1 MLMLTL
7 ESGTNNEYKDPGVPK
22 EKTPVQLAMARFGHN
37 RIAIAA
43 LVLMIL
49 IILSALFADRL
60 TTFDPI
66 KLNAKMRLTAPNSEF
81 WFGTDAMGRDVFTRV
96 MYGGRVS
103 LWIGVSAVVLS
114 LVIGVPLGLLSG
126 YTGGLVDGLIMR
138 FMDLILAFPGI
149 IFAIW
154 LVSMLGP
161 GVNQVIFAIA
171 FWDLPSFS
179 RIVRG
184 SVLSIK
190 EIDYMQASR
199 ALGANPLR
207 IMFNHVLPNV
217 VAPIIVMAS
226 LSISGSIL
234 SGSTLSF
241 LGLGA
246 QPPIAEWGLMLS
258 DGRPYLRQAWWL
270 MVFPGLMITL
280 FVLATNIF
288 GDGLRDALDPRTAT
302 K

>member
-1 MLMLTL
+1 
-7 ESGTNNEYKDPGVPK
+7 
-22 EKTPVQLAMARFGHN
+22 
-37 RIAIAA
+37 
-43 LVLMIL
+43 
-49 IILSALFADRL
+49 
-60 TTFDPI
+60 
-66 KLNAKMRLTAPNSEF
+66 
-81 WFGTDAMGRDVFTRV
+81 
-96 MYGGRVS
+96 
-103 LWIGVSAVVLS
+103 
-114 LVIGVPLGLLSG
+114 
-126 YTGGLVDGLIMR
+126 MR

>member
-1 MLMLTL
+1 MPMLTL
-7 ESGTNNEYKDPGVPK
+7 ESDSDDTLIDIGIPK
-22 EKTPVQLAMARFGHN
+22 EKTTFQLQMARFGHN

-43 LVLMIL
+43 LILMII
-49 IILSALFADRL
+49 IILTAVFAEQI

-66 KLNAKMRLTAPNSEF
+66 KISAKERLKPPDGQY
-81 WFGTDAMGRDVFTRV
+81 WFGTDAMGRDVFTRI

-103 LWIGVSAVVLS
+103 LWIGLAAVILS

-126 YTGGLVDGLIMR
+126 YTGGFVDGLIMR

-179 RIVRG
+179 RITRG
-184 SVLSIK
+184 SVLSVK
-190 EIDYMQASR
+190 EIDYIQASR
-199 ALGANPLR
+199 ALGANPIR
-207 IMFNHVLPNV
+207 IMYTHVLPNV

-226 LSISGSIL
+226 LAISGSIL
-234 SGSTLSF
+234 SASTLSF

-246 QPPIAEWGLMLS
+246 QPPTSEWGLMLS

-270 MVFPGLMITL
+270 MVFPGVMITL
-280 FVLATNIF
+280 FVLASNIF
-288 GDGLRDALDPRTAT
+288 GDGLRDALDPRSDT

>member
-1 MLMLTL
+1 MPMLTL
-7 ESGTNNEYKDPGVPK
+7 ESESDDALKDPGIPK
-22 EKTPVQLAMARFGHN
+22 EKTTLQLQMARFGHN

-43 LVLMIL
+43 LVVMIL
-49 IILSALFADRL
+49 IILSAIFAEQI

-66 KLNAKMRLTAPNSEF
+66 KINAKERLKPPSSQY
-81 WFGTDAMGRDVFTRV
+81 WFGTDPMGRDVFTRI

-103 LWIGVSAVVLS
+103 LWIGLAAVILS
-114 LVIGVPLGLLSG
+114 LVLGVPLGLVSG
-126 YTGGLVDGLIMR
+126 YTGGFVDGLIMR

-179 RIVRG
+179 RITRG

-190 EIDYMQASR
+190 EIDFIQASR
-199 ALGANPLR
+199 ALGGSPLR
-207 IMFNHVLPNV
+207 IMYTHILPIV

-226 LSISGSIL
+226 LAISGSIL
-234 SGSTLSF
+234 SASTLSF

-246 QPPIAEWGLMLS
+246 QPPTSEWGLMLA

-270 MVFPGLMITL
+270 MVFPGVMIAL
-280 FVLATNIF
+280 FVLASNIF
-288 GDGLRDALDPRTAT
+288 GDGLRDALDPRSET